1 MPTIPP
7 LADELRDAIALLR
20 AHRHYRAALR
30 LEKASANVFHP
41 ARAKPKKRVSRRVQ
55 LRTASGKH
63 INIKLA
69 FDDSQIEHPNATTD

>member
-1 MPTIPP
+1 MPTIQP

-20 AHRHYRAALR
+20 AHRYYRAALR
-30 LEKASANVFHP
+30 LEKASSNVLQP
-41 ARAKPKKRVSRRVQ
+41 ARAKKKKTARRVQ

-69 FDDSQIEHPNATTD
+69 FDDSQIQDTNATPE